1 MSGARATGRGN
12 TVAANVAALRS
23 AIGGIGEVRGP
34 DESEEPILGATA
46 RAAIFEWLAEIRA
59 RDDLKQVG
67 LKPRATALLHGPP
80 GCGKTTLAHH
90 LAARL
95 GVPLVMVGAEGL
107 VSKYMGETAQ
117 KIAHLFE
124 AIARTERPCILLL
137 DEIDALGAKRSS
149 HDSSASR
156 DNNQALTVLLRKVEG
171 FSGMLIGAT
180 NLPEQLDTALWRRF
194 AIHLGVELP
203 GADER
208 FAILARYFLPF
219 NVDTTD
225 LDILTD
231 ATDGASPALLR
242 GLAEGVKRA
251 IVLWPRLGRDASDP
265 VAIVRAVVASV
276 RPPPEMLPPPLWGD
290 FDGEALRGM
299 AWPLELVQPPAEA
312 AA

>member
-1 MSGARATGRGN
+1 MSGQHGTRRGN
-12 TVAANVAALRS
+12 VVASNVSALRV
-23 AIGGIGEVRGP
+23 AIGGMGEVRGP
-34 DESEEPILGATA
+34 DESEEPILGPVA

-59 RDDLKQVG
+59 RDDLKSVG

-107 VSKYMGETAQ
+107 VTKYMGETAQ
-117 KIAHLFE
+117 KIAALFD
-124 AIARTERPCILLL
+124 AIARTERPSILLL
-137 DEIDALGAKRSS
+137 DEIDALGAKRSN

-171 FSGMLIGAT
+171 FQGMMIGAT

-194 AIHLGVELP
+194 AIHLGVDLP
-203 GADER
+203 GPDER
-208 FAILARYFLPF
+208 YAILARYFAPF
-219 NVDTTD
+219 VVAEDD

-251 IVLWPRLGRDASDP
+251 MVLWPRLGRDLSSP
-265 VAIVRAVVASV
+265 VPVLRAVVASV
-276 RPPPEMLPPPLWGD
+276 RPPPEIPPPPLWGD
-290 FDGEALRGM
+290 ADAPEALAAM
-299 AWPLELVQPPAEA
+299 AWPLVMTAPADA
-312 AA
+312 